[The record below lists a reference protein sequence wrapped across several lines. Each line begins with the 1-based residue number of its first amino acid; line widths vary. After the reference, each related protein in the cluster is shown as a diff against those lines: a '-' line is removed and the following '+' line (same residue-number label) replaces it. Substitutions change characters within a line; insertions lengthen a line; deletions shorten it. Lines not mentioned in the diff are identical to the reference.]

1 MEYQESQEDIM
12 RTCLKIY
19 QINKEKINST
29 NTNNCKKCVLF
40 KKQNERRQRKEG
52 EIEGDGCGREEE
64 KESITM
70 SSSL

>member
-1 MEYQESQEDIM
+1 MEYQESQEYLM

-19 QINKEKINST
+19 QINKKKINST
-29 NTNNCKKCVLF
+29 KRNTCKKCVLF
-40 KKQNERRQRKEG
+40 KKENERGQRKEG
-52 EIEGDGCGREEE
+52 EIEGEGCGREEE